1 MDIKLEGKDILLVN
15 ATIIT
20 GIFILLTVSNFEGS
34 HQIQSIQ
41 YGVTIAQ
48 WIGITIIP
56 FAVSSLIIVLGLYT
70 VVFNKINETGV
81 GRKTSMLVLGSE
93 SAGFVY
99 LIVLV
104 FVLSHLG

>member
-1 MDIKLEGKDILLVN
+1 MNIKLEGKDILLVN

-34 HQIQSIQ
+34 HQLQSTQ
-41 YGVTIAQ
+41 YRLTIAQ

-56 FAVSSLIIVLGLYT
+56 FAASSLVIVIGSYRA
-70 VVFNKINETGV
+70 VYNKINETTV
-81 GRKTSMLVLGSE
+81 GRKTSLLVLGFD

-104 FVLSHLG
+104 FILSHLE